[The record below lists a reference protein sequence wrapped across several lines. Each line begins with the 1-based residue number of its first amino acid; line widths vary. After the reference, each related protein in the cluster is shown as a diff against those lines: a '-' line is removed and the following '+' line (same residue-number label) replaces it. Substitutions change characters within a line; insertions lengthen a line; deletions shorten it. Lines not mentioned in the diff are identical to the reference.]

1 MVFDDSETVGSEEA
15 FWSNALFKKQ
25 KQQTEEMRASLLS
38 CDESDP
44 FSVKSTMRRILVLRI
59 YHQVTRIIRYTE
71 EMDKIEQKLYEV
83 IDNTLDKMDP
93 MYIDE
98 NTTAC
103 LTALM
108 HMQQKIQQSMIDS
121 QKLLDPYL
129 NMDTLSYVEVPT
141 ETQDSDDNTVAGHF
155 LDQDSRQ
162 RLREGAQAVL
172 TVITN
177 DVVDTKSEQAGA

>member
-25 KQQTEEMRASLLS
+25 KQHTEEMRASLLS
-38 CDESDP
+38 CDETDP
-44 FSVKSTMRRILVLRI
+44 FSVKSTMRKILVLRI
-59 YHQVTRIIRYTE
+59 YHQITRIIRYTE

-83 IDNTLDKMDP
+83 IDTTLDKMDP
-93 MYIDE
+93 MYVDE

-103 LTALM
+103 LTSLM

-129 NMDTLSYVEVPT
+129 NMDTLSYVEVPA
-141 ETQDSDDNTVAGHF
+141 ETSPQDNTVAGHF

-172 TVITN
+172 TVIAN
-177 DVVDTKSEQAGA
+177 DVTDDQSEQVGA